1 MTVTIT
7 VQTIITAFALLGA
20 IVGILLYFVKI
31 VHWFD
36 KQKKQDKDIKSLELK
51 HAEDMKAIQK
61 ELSIITQGQLAC
73 LKGLQEKGCNGP
85 VTKAI
90 EMLEDYLNITA
101 HEQ

>member
-1 MTVTIT
+1 MTVTISA
-7 VQTIITAFALLGA
+7 QTIITAFALLGA
-20 IVGILLYFVKI
+20 IVGITLYFVKA
-31 VHWFD
+31 VRWFD
-36 KQKKQDKDIKSLELK
+36 RQKKHDKELK
-51 HAEDMKAIQK
+51 KLEQKHADDMKAIQK

-90 EMLEDYLNITA
+90 EMLEEYLNITA